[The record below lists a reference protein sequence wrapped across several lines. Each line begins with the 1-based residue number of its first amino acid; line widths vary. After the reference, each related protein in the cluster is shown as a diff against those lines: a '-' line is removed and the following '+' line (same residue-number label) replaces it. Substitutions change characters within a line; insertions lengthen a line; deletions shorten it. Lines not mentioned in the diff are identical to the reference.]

1 MWRCFL
7 FAYCFI
13 VVNIVLFGGLK
24 CLRLSVRK
32 IFVLL
37 SNALKS
43 HLRRSNGKRKW
54 LWAVL
59 RTISSAQKLQAQ
71 RFKSACRAIAKK
83 RTPPLRRW
91 YGFWRVFIFVVNRH
105 LLQILRC
112 WLLIANCCRRRHFFV
127 LSFRLQTQ
135 SDSVFFGCV
144 VAVATNRTKRCN
156 RSKSQIFSSSWQ
168 CTNNQIVISPTYNQ
182 CAVIKRL
189 GCWVRQ
195 DMRQVL
201 SLRL

>member
-1 MWRCFL
+1 MRLNRISGDQTESVNGCERFL
-7 FAYCFI
+7 Q
-13 VVNIVLFGGLK
+13 
-24 CLRLSVRK
+24 
-32 IFVLL
+32 
-37 SNALKS
+37 
-43 HLRRSNGKRKW
+43 
-54 LWAVL
+54 
-59 RTISSAQKLQAQ
+59 TISSAQKLHAQ

-112 WLLIANCCRRRHFFV
+112 WLLIANCCRCRHFLFY
-127 LSFRLQTQ
+127 LSDYKH
-135 SDSVFFGCV
+135 SPIVFFWCV

-156 RSKSQIFSSSWQ
+156 RSKSQLLSSSWQ

-189 GCWVRQ
+189 GCWARQ